1 MTMRRVYT
9 ASVWVDGLKVLQDFD
24 DEDKASMWVR
34 LMAAQY
40 NGRIASPAITCTT
53 YSEIFKAPMTGGG
66 TA

>member
-1 MTMRRVYT
+1 MRRVYT

-24 DEDKASMWVR
+24 DEEKASMWVR

-40 NGRIASPAITCTT
+40 NGRIASPAITCTA
-53 YSEIFKAPMTGGG
+53 YSEIFKTPMTGGG